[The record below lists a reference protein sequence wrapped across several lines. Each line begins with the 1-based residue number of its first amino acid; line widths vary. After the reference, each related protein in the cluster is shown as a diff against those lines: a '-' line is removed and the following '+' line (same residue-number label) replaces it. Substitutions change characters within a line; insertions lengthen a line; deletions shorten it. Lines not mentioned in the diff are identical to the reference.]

1 MICLVPVKNSVSEIL
16 LMIQTHSFLVKIMQ
30 SELESDVNHGMYW
43 ESSSYKLTQFCFPN
57 VYRVETKAFTDL
69 RFTQYNF
76 LTQVRNYRFKRLSEK
91 NDCT

>member
-43 ESSSYKLTQFCFPN
+43 ESSSYKH
-57 VYRVETKAFTDL
+57 
-69 RFTQYNF
+69 NF
-76 LTQVRNYRFKRLSEK
+76 VSRIYIALGERSSQI
-91 NDCT
+91 

>member
-30 SELESDVNHGMYW
+30 SERESDVNHGMYW
-43 ESSSYKLTQFCFPN
+43 ESSCYKHPN
-57 VYRVETKAFTDL
+57 VYRVGTKAFTDL